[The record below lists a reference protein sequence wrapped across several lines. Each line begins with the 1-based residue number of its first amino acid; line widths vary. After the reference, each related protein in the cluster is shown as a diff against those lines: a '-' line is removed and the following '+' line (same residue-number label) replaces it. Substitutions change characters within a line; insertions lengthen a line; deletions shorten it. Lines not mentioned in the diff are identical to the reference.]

1 MTVEEGSIGGFG
13 SHVLRFLADSG
24 LLDRG
29 LKVRTMVLPDTFI
42 EHGKPDAMYEQAG
55 LTAPGIV
62 TTVLGALGRE
72 TLDDA
77 ASRA

>member
-1 MTVEEGSIGGFG
+1 MEEGAVGGFG
-13 SHVLRFLADSG
+13 SHVLRFLSESG

-29 LKVRTMVLPDTFI
+29 LKVRTMVFPDIFI

-55 LTAPGIV
+55 LTATGIV

-72 TLDDA
+72 AL